1 MTAKEAMTA
10 ITLLMLLASCTH
22 IDENAGKEFNLRLE
36 FESPDCT
43 FKLENINTRYDD
55 ASSKEL
61 KAP

>member
-36 FESPDCT
+36 FESPECT
-43 FKLENINTRYDD
+43 FKLEDLKTRYNDN
-55 ASSKEL
+55 SSKEL

>member
-43 FKLENINTRYDD
+43 FKLEDLKTRYNNN
-55 ASSKEL
+55 SSKEL